1 MRFSEI
7 LLITTTVTGAICVL
21 DTLFLRHQRMMSVL
35 PESGQKVK
43 EPWWVEYARSFFPI
57 LLVVF
62 ILRSFLAEPFRI
74 PSGSMKPTLL
84 EGDFIVVNKYD
95 YGLRLPVL
103 GYKIFNIGEPKRG
116 DIIVFK
122 HIKQNGESIDMI
134 KRVVGLPGD
143 RIQYKNKVLMINGKP
158 MKQEFRAE
166 KTDVNAMGDTFPV
179 RELKEDLETV
189 QHIIYVQPEPTP
201 HEHFYRYDDVV
212 VPPNSYFAM
221 GDNRDNSEDSRVW
234 GFVKDEDIQGR
245 AFAIWMSWDSDAPKM
260 IDKIRWSRLG
270 TRIH

>member
-7 LLITTTVTGAICVL
+7 LLAATTVTGAIWAL
-21 DTLFLRHQRMMSVL
+21 DTLFLRHQRMMTVL

-95 YGLRLPVL
+95 YGLRLPVF
-103 GYKIFNIGEPKRG
+103 GYKLLSIGEPKRG

-122 HIKQNGESIDMI
+122 HIKSTGESIDMI

-143 RIQYKNKVLMINGKP
+143 HIEYKNKVLSINGKP
-158 MKQEFRAE
+158 MKQDFQMET
-166 KTDVNAMGDTFPV
+166 TDVSSQGKVFPV
-179 RELKEDLETV
+179 REFKEDLETL
-189 QHIIYVQPEPTP
+189 QHAIYIHPETTS
-201 HEHFYRYDDVV
+201 HERFYHYDDVV
-212 VPPNSYFAM
+212 VPPNCYFAM

-245 AFAIWMSWDSDAPKM
+245 AFAIWMSWDSDASQI
-260 IDKIRWSRLG
+260 IDKVRWHRLG
-270 TRIH
+270 TRIR